1 MVLCIILNK
10 NMIDN
15 NIINKTVN
23 SIIDSLETANHI
35 NDQLSLLDNPLPA
48 ETINK
53 LRILINKRDTK
64 WKLVAGQED
73 FNREMIDWIP
83 ESIIEELHMTCDILT
98 EDIKQYFGID
108 DISFQALQL
117 WKDSKDYNL
126 GSHKDNPV
134 IDVAMQIYLFGD
146 GLQTEGTTFF
156 IKEGKIDVP
165 FKSNTGYLL
174 WKKSNEDRIK
184 HQITNIVTDRTRY
197 TLYLT
202 WSRFGKQ
209 APDANDPAAFL

>member
-1 MVLCIILNK
+1 
-10 NMIDN
+10 MIDN
-15 NIINKTVN
+15 NIINKTAN
-23 SIIDSLETANHI
+23 SIKKSLEKANHI

-53 LRILINKRDTK
+53 LQLLINKEDIK

-73 FNREMIDWIP
+73 LNREMIDWIP

-108 DISFQALQL
+108 NISFQALQL
-117 WKDSKDYNL
+117 WKDDKDYNIS
-126 GSHKDNPV
+126 SHQDNPV

-146 GLQTEGTTFF
+146 GFENEGTTFF
-156 IKEGKIDVP
+156 IKEGKIDIP

-184 HQITNIVTDRTRY
+184 HQITNIVTSRTRY